1 MASLFTKIIAGEIP
15 CQRVWEDP
23 DHIAFLDIH
32 PVQPG
37 HTLVVPKREV
47 GYLFDLDQD
56 EYEALWRAVRAVES
70 KLRETLGCE
79 RVVIS
84 VVGWE
89 VAHVHVHLIPTHGLG
104 DFAFPQP
111 CDATAEELERAA
123 SLLCVK

>member
-15 CQRVWEDP
+15 CQRVWEDS
-23 DHIAFLDIH
+23 DHIAFLDIR

-56 EYEALWRAVRAVES
+56 EYEALWLAVRAVES
-70 KLRETLGCE
+70 KLRETLDCE

-89 VAHVHVHLIPTHGLG
+89 VAHVHVHLIPTNGLG
-104 DFAFPQP
+104 DYTFPQP
-111 CDATAEELERAA
+111 CDATAEALERVAK
-123 SLLCVK
+123 LLCVN